1 MHKIKA
7 ERRVKLNNYM
17 YPPTN
22 NNYIL
27 LEELKKLNQTLKN
40 IEKKLDEINPPK
52 VKKYLEKDDNYYM
65 I

>member
-1 MHKIKA
+1 M
-7 ERRVKLNNYM
+7 NNYM

-27 LEELKKLNQTLKN
+27 LEELKKINQTLKN

>member
-27 LEELKKLNQTLKN
+27 LEELKKINQTLKN